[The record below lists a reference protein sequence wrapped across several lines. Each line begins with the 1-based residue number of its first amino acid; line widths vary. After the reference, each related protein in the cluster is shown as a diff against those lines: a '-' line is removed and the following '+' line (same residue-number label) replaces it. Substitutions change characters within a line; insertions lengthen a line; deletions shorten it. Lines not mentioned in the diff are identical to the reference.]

1 LTTFKKVI
9 EWEYQTNSK
18 MAKKQKI
25 KYISEGSEAEGPKEK
40 KTGGLRRKL
49 KECQKERREYLTQTQ
64 KAVADLIN
72 YRKRQEL
79 ASEEWR
85 KYGQRELLENL
96 LPVID
101 ALSAGAG
108 KDAGLKK
115 IKEQL
120 EKVLIRNGLKEIAVL
135 GEKFNPEFHEA
146 VDMAEAKE
154 ASWTI
159 IAEIQKGY
167 LLHNKV
173 LRPSKVRV
181 AK

>member
-1 LTTFKKVI
+1 
-9 EWEYQTNSK
+9 
-18 MAKKQKI
+18 M
-25 KYISEGSEAEGPKEK
+25 
-40 KTGGLRRKL
+40 
-49 KECQKERREYLTQTQ
+49 TQTQ
-64 KAVADLIN
+64 KAMADLIN
-72 YRKRQEL
+72 YRKRQEQVL
-79 ASEEWR
+79 EEWR
-85 KYGQRELLENL
+85 KYGQRELLDDL
-96 LPVID
+96 LPVTD

-120 EKVLIRNGLKEIAVL
+120 EKVLIRNGLKEIAAL

-146 VDMAEAKE
+146 VDVTEAKE
-154 ASWTI
+154 ASGTI

-167 LLHNKV
+167 LLHDKV

>member
-1 LTTFKKVI
+1 L
-9 EWEYQTNSK
+9 
-18 MAKKQKI
+18 
-25 KYISEGSEAEGPKEK
+25 
-40 KTGGLRRKL
+40 
-49 KECQKERREYLTQTQ
+49 
-64 KAVADLIN
+64 DD
-72 YRKRQEL
+72 
-79 ASEEWR
+79 
-85 KYGQRELLENL
+85 L
-96 LPVID
+96 LPVTD